1 MIYHQIGVIPADS
14 SGVSLF
20 WAVIGGIGS
29 GAFWLL
35 KQLNDQ
41 EEKVDDL
48 DDLVQAKIDM
58 GQEQIEEA
66 LMSLAAINESC
77 EFTVPKF
84 SFGARARV
92 TSYTQQRKSAH
103 ETPFFPLFP
112 Q

>member
-1 MIYHQIGVIPADS
+1 MIHHQIGVIPADS

-48 DDLVQAKIDM
+48 DDLVQARIDM

-66 LMSLAAINESC
+66 LLSLAAINETC
-77 EFTVPKF
+77 ELWKLRKRTRFKYIWSRF
-84 SFGARARV
+84 CQSFDLV
-92 TSYTQQRKSAH
+92 LD
-103 ETPFFPLFP
+103 FPALSLVS
-112 Q
+112 